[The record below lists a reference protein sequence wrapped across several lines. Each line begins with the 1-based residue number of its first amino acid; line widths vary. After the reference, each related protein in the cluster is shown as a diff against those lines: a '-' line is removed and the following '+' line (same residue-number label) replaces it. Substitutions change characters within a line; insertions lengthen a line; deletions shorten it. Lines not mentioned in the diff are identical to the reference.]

1 MRRLFSALL
10 IAAVP
15 VASLAAQNP
24 DFHWDKTL
32 AAGNDVHVTNINGN
46 VKITPSANGH
56 VVVNGFK
63 HGGRDAD
70 RIKAVV
76 QESSRGIAVCV
87 VYDDPDS
94 SCDDE
99 GGYHSRNR
107 GDHNWNHA
115 SIDLEVSVPANV
127 TVSAGS
133 VSGDVSIDG
142 AHGDVTASAVSGDVH
157 LEHLHAT
164 SVRANTVSGEIDVRV
179 DELAGRGD
187 FTFHSV
193 SGDIR
198 LEVPKGF
205 GADLSLT
212 TVSGDIDSDF
222 PITLGGSNRW
232 SRRRVDA
239 RIGDGG
245 RRLDVSTV
253 SGDLRLRMAK
263 S

>member
-1 MRRLFSALL
+1 MRRLLPALV

-15 VASLAAQNP
+15 LASLGAQNP

-32 AAGNDVHVTNINGN
+32 AAGNDVRVTNINGN
-46 VKITPSANGH
+46 VKITPSTNGH

-70 RIKAVV
+70 RIKAVLN
-76 QESSRGIAVCV
+76 EGSRGIVVCV
-87 VYDDPDS
+87 VYDEPDS
-94 SCDDE
+94 YCDDR
-99 GGYHSRNR
+99 GYHTHGS
-107 GDHNWNHA
+107 DHDWNHA
-115 SIDLEVSVPANV
+115 AIDLEVAVPANL
-127 TVSAGS
+127 TVSASS

-142 AHGDVTASAVSGDVH
+142 AHGDVSASTVSGDLR

-164 SVRANTVSGEIDVRV
+164 SVRGNSVSGSIDVRV
-179 DELAGRGD
+179 DELTGRGD

-193 SGDIR
+193 SGDVT

-205 GADLSLT
+205 GADLSMS
-212 TVSGDIDSDF
+212 TVSGDINSDF

>member
-1 MRRLFSALL
+1 
-10 IAAVP
+10 
-15 VASLAAQNP
+15 
-24 DFHWDKTL
+24 
-32 AAGNDVHVTNINGN
+32 
-46 VKITPSANGH
+46 
-56 VVVNGFK
+56 
-63 HGGRDAD
+63 
-70 RIKAVV
+70 
-76 QESSRGIAVCV
+76 
-87 VYDDPDS
+87 
-94 SCDDE
+94 
-99 GGYHSRNR
+99 
-107 GDHNWNHA
+107 
-115 SIDLEVSVPANV
+115 
-127 TVSAGS
+127 
-133 VSGDVSIDG
+133 
-142 AHGDVTASAVSGDVH
+142 
-157 LEHLHAT
+157 
-164 SVRANTVSGEIDVRV
+164 
-179 DELAGRGD
+179 
-187 FTFHSV
+187 V

>member
-1 MRRLFSALL
+1 MRRLFPALL
-10 IAAVP
+10 IAAAP

-32 AAGNDVHVTNINGN
+32 AAGNDVHVNNINGN
-46 VKITPSANGH
+46 VKITPSTNGH

-76 QESSRGIAVCV
+76 EESSRGIAVCV
-87 VYDDPDS
+87 VYDDPDARCS
-94 SCDDE
+94 DE
-99 GGYHSRNR
+99 GRYHSRD

-115 SIDLEVSVPANV
+115 SVDLEVSVPANV
-127 TVSAGS
+127 TVFAGS

-187 FTFHSV
+187 FTFPQRERRHPARSAQ
-193 SGDIR
+193 
-198 LEVPKGF
+198 GF
-205 GADLSLT
+205 
-212 TVSGDIDSDF
+212 
-222 PITLGGSNRW
+222 
-232 SRRRVDA
+232 RRRSLVDHGQRGHRQRLPDHA
-239 RIGDGG
+239 RRFEPLEPPP
-245 RRLDVSTV
+245 RRRSHRRR
-253 SGDLRLRMAK
+253 GPPPRREHRERRP
-263 S
+263 

>member
-1 MRRLFSALL
+1 M
-10 IAAVP
+10 
-15 VASLAAQNP
+15 
-24 DFHWDKTL
+24 
-32 AAGNDVHVTNINGN
+32 
-46 VKITPSANGH
+46 
-56 VVVNGFK
+56 
-63 HGGRDAD
+63 
-70 RIKAVV
+70 
-76 QESSRGIAVCV
+76 
-87 VYDDPDS
+87 
-94 SCDDE
+94 
-99 GGYHSRNR
+99 
-107 GDHNWNHA
+107 
-115 SIDLEVSVPANV
+115 PANLM
-127 TVSAGS
+127 VSAGS

-142 AHGDVTASAVSGDVH
+142 AHGDVSASAVSGDVH
-157 LEHLHAT
+157 LDHLHAT

-179 DELAGRGD
+179 DELTGRGD

-205 GADLSLT
+205 GADLSMT